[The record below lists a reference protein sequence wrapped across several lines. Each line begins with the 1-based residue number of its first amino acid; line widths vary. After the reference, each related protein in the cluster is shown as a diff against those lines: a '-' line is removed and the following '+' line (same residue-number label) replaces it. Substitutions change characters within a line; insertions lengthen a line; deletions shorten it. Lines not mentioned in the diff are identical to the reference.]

1 MIKRKQKKRKEN
13 LNFFYFTSCGISST
27 MASIQAKDITL
38 FFESSSGS
46 GREENDK
53 RNKIREKILY
63 MTQEKECSAFY
74 EDKEH
79 GQAWTTLANSFQ
91 KALQEI
97 ATLEQIPAYQ
107 SMKVIPK
114 GGRKFNYDF
123 LLSFQTESG
132 ERNIPVEFKFG
143 GTSISSLPEFFNPVA
158 NKPFHSESY
167 ASFFYQQYLP
177 KIASLYDI
185 KTPLPSEEEYLKVVY
200 NNNAKIPFLQ
210 SLRKADKENSDKSS
224 ESKYRQKQKIVN
236 ESIKEYLNKNLDTT
250 NFELIASELK
260 RSQMKKRFLIYSNG
274 KFHHDALHEDELDLE
289 ESAYIKNNNVLV
301 VQTKQP
307 GTEIHMLLRW
317 KNGLGIN
324 LPAWQISLIR
334 S

>member
-1 MIKRKQKKRKEN
+1 
-13 LNFFYFTSCGISST
+13 

-38 FFESSSGS
+38 FSESSSGS

-97 ATLEQIPAYQ
+97 ATLEQIPSYQ

-123 LLSFQTESG
+123 LLSFQTETG

-143 GTSISSLPEFFNPVA
+143 GTSISSLPEFFNPA
-158 NKPFHSESY
+158 ADKAFHSESY
-167 ASFFYQQYLP
+167 ASFFYKHSLQR
-177 KIASLYDI
+177 IATLYGVE
-185 KTPLPSEEEYLKVVY
+185 TPLPSQEDYVRAVHKNTATL
-200 NNNAKIPFLQ
+200 PFLE
-210 SLRKADKENSDKSS
+210 SLDKAEREDSDKSS
-224 ESKYRQKQKIVN
+224 TSKYKQKQQIVA
-236 ESIKEYLNKNLDTT
+236 ESIKQYLNKHLDTT
-250 NFELIASELK
+250 DFGLIASELK

-317 KNGLGIN
+317 KNHLGI
-324 LPAWQISLIR
+324 LFPAWQISLIR